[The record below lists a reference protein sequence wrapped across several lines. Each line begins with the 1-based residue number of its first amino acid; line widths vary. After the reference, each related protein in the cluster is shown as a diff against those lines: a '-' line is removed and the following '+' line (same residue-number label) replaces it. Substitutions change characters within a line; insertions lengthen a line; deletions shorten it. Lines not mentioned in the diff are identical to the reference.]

1 MDPSDR
7 TPALPIARL
16 RPSSPGRRRPRAHW
30 RRSRAVAGLLDLPLE
45 PLLHASPWRLRL
57 IGLFN
62 LVGQPLFGWIWMVW
76 LPQPWESPWLRV
88 AVALLGLPLL
98 SRPRSRHP
106 LGDGTQRWFALIC
119 WLQLPLF
126 FSWMYLCNG
135 GNAVW
140 LSSLAAM
147 ILIYHQLTDWRLATL
162 GTAAGGGLAWVL
174 FLWLAPA
181 GAAPM
186 DATQVQVNALVIAF
200 AWGTALALGFSAA
213 NLRREQI
220 SHTLATMGIM
230 AHELRTPLA
239 TMALVG
245 DALRGEAAQAEAT
258 AAQERLER
266 LAGRLHS
273 LVRHMNHQI
282 DMQIANARLLRLR
295 AHADTVSAA
304 DVVRDVVH
312 NYPYRSTRER
322 ECLSL
327 EIRQDF
333 QFVSSFTLFTQVI
346 ANLLKNAF
354 HALAATGETPRPG
367 DLRIEIDV
375 RGPLGLIV
383 VRDAGVGI
391 EPRLQAR
398 IFEPFFSTSQDTGHG
413 LGLAFCQRV
422 LDSVQGRIRVASK
435 PGQGA
440 TFTLEIPIK

>member
-1 MDPSDR
+1 M
-7 TPALPIARL
+7 PIARL
-16 RPSSPGRRRPRAHW
+16 RPSSPERRRPGARSWRARLAASLRDW
-30 RRSRAVAGLLDLPLE
+30 PLE

-62 LVGQPLFGWIWMVW
+62 LVGQPLFGWIWTVW
-76 LPQPWESPWLRV
+76 LPQPWESPWLRLGV
-88 AVALLGLPLL
+88 AALGIPFLAQRRLREPQ
-98 SRPRSRHP
+98 
-106 LGDGTQRWFALIC
+106 GDRARQLFALIC
-119 WLQLPLF
+119 WLQLPLY

-140 LSSLAAM
+140 LSSLAAV
-147 ILIYHQLTDWRLATL
+147 ILIYHQLTDWRLAAL
-162 GTAAGGGLAWVL
+162 GTATGGGLAWLL

-186 DATQVQVNALVIAF
+186 DATQAQVNALVLVF
-200 AWGTALALGFSAA
+200 AWSTALALGFSAA
-213 NLRREQI
+213 NLRREQV
-220 SHTLATMGIM
+220 SHTLASMGIM

-245 DALRGEAAQAEAT
+245 DALRGEAAQAEAG

-322 ECLSL
+322 ECLTL
-327 EIRQDF
+327 DIRQDF

-346 ANLLKNAF
+346 ANLLKNAL

-367 DLRIEIDV
+367 DLHIEV
-375 RGPLGLIV
+375 NRRGALGLIV

-391 EPRLQAR
+391 APRLQTR
-398 IFEPFFSTSQDTGHG
+398 IFEPFFSTSHDTGHG
-413 LGLAFCQRV
+413 LGLAFCRRV
-422 LDSVQGRIRVASK
+422 LDSVHGRIRVASR

-440 TFTLEIPIK
+440 TFTLEIPLH

>member
-1 MDPSDR
+1 
-7 TPALPIARL
+7 
-16 RPSSPGRRRPRAHW
+16 
-30 RRSRAVAGLLDLPLE
+30 
-45 PLLHASPWRLRL
+45 
-57 IGLFN
+57 
-62 LVGQPLFGWIWMVW
+62 
-76 LPQPWESPWLRV
+76 
-88 AVALLGLPLL
+88 LLGLPLL
-98 SRPRSRHP
+98 SRPRSHQP
-106 LGDGTQRWFALIC
+106 LGEGTQRLFALIC

-162 GTAAGGGLAWVL
+162 GTAAGGGLAWL
-174 FLWLAPA
+174 MFQWLAPA

-186 DATQVQVNALVIAF
+186 DGQQVQVNALVIAF
-200 AWGTALALGFSAA
+200 AWSTALALGFSAA

-322 ECLSL
+322 ECLAL
-327 EIRQDF
+327 DIRQDF

-354 HALAATGETPRPG
+354 HALAATGQTPRPG

-422 LDSVQGRIRVASK
+422 LDGVHGRIRVASR